1 MRTTRIIA
9 ALLLVAA
16 IDGTAFAQSAAPSDP
31 LVAARDLYSS
41 ARYDEALAMLNEMH
55 PNDGPNAL
63 NERRSI
69 EQYRS
74 LCLLALGRA
83 SEAESAIGAVVT
95 ADPWYQPNE
104 SDASPRVRTAF
115 SDVRQRLLPDIAS
128 QRYGAAKQAYDR
140 KDYVA
145 ATQQFRQVMAL
156 LDDPDMHG
164 RLGDLKLLAKGF
176 LDLSVA
182 ASAPPPEP
190 PKKEVAAPPAPPPP
204 QQPDPNRIYMADDQ
218 NVIPPTPLRQ
228 NVPRLPGGM
237 TAQARDHGVLE
248 VLIDESGRVIAVTI
262 RQSLHVQYDAVLMNA
277 AREWRYQPAT
287 VNGRPVKYRKLIQ
300 VNLSKQQEQQ

>member
-1 MRTTRIIA
+1 MRIARIIA
-9 ALLLVAA
+9 PLLLIAA
-16 IDGTAFAQSAAPSDP
+16 IHGTALAQSAAPSDP
-31 LVAARDLYSS
+31 LVAARDLYAS

-55 PNDGPNAL
+55 PNDGPNA
-63 NERRSI
+63 NAERRSI

-83 SEAESAIGAVVT
+83 SEAETAIAAVVT
-95 ADPWYQPNE
+95 SDPWYQPSE
-104 SDASPRVRTAF
+104 SDASPRVRAAF
-115 SDVRQRLLPDIAS
+115 SDVRQRLLPDISS
-128 QRYGAAKQAYDR
+128 QRYAVAKAAYDR

-176 LDLSVA
+176 LDLSVV
-182 ASAPPPEP
+182 ASAPPQEP
-190 PKKEVAAPPAPPPP
+190 PKREAFVPPPAPQP
-204 QQPDPNRIYMADDQ
+204 QVDPNRIYTADDA
-218 NVIPPTPLRQ
+218 NVVPPIPIRQ
-228 NVPRLPGGM
+228 AVPRLSGTM

-248 VLIDESGRVIAVTI
+248 ILIDESGRVIAVTI
-262 RQSLHVQYDAVLMNA
+262 RESLQIRYDAVLMNA
-277 AREWRYQPAT
+277 ARDWRYQPAT

-300 VNLSKQQEQQ
+300 VNLSKQEQQQ

>member
-1 MRTTRIIA
+1 MRTIRTIA
-9 ALLLVAA
+9 SLLVVLT
-16 IDGTAFAQSAAPSDP
+16 IEGTALAQTAAPADP
-31 LVAARDLYSS
+31 IGAARDLYSS

-55 PNDGPNAL
+55 PNDGPNASI
-63 NERRSI
+63 ERRSI

-83 SEAESAIGAVVT
+83 SEAESAIAAVVT
-95 ADPWYQPNE
+95 SDPWYQPNE

-115 SDVRQRLLPDIAS
+115 SDVRQKLLPEIANG
-128 QRYGAAKQAYDR
+128 RYGAAKQAYDR
-140 KDYVA
+140 KDYAA

-156 LDDPDMHG
+156 LDDPDMRG
-164 RLGDLKLLAKGF
+164 RLADLKLLAKGF
-176 LDLSVA
+176 LDLSLVA
-182 ASAPPPEP
+182 SMPPPEP
-190 PKKEVAAPPAPPPP
+190 PRREAPPPP
-204 QQPDPNRIYMADDQ
+204 PPAQPEPNRIYMSDDL
-218 NVIPPTPLRQ
+218 NVLPPSPIKQ

-248 VLIDESGRVIAVTI
+248 VIIDEAGRVIAVTI

-287 VNGRPVKYRKLIQ
+287 VNGKPVKYRKLIQ
-300 VNLSKQQEQQ
+300 VNLSRQEQQQN